1 MANEHSQFTPFIHL
15 SCTITQAGA
24 DMIERIGAL
33 ATSRRYD
40 ERFDLKS
47 NPNSTDWTDLRNAV
61 QRAAAALRN
70 YDALMASGIAD
81 SKVTREQFDDAAE
94 VL

>member
-1 MANEHSQFTPFIHL
+1 MADENNQFTPFIHL
-15 SCTITQAGA
+15 SCTVTQAGA

-33 ATSRRYD
+33 ATCRRYD

-47 NPNSTDWTDLRNAV
+47 NPNSTDWTDLRKAV
-61 QRAAAALRN
+61 QRAADALRN
-70 YDALMASGIAD
+70 YDALMVSGIKN